1 MSLPKVAILNPEHLF
16 EQADGLVASAAPRQA
31 DLKRAISSA
40 YYGLFH
46 AIMTRAADQVVG
58 IGKRSTDL
66 YELVYRSVDHARLK
80 AVCNQIASE
89 SSKIAPYM
97 PSRRFGAEI
106 KDVARAIVDMQE
118 KRHTADYNPLFHA
131 TKSGVKISLR
141 EARAALQT
149 FHAAPEADVEALS
162 LLLFF
167 KPRE

>member
-1 MSLPKVAILNPEHLF
+1 VTILNPEHLF
-16 EQADGLVASAAPRQA
+16 DQADDLTASPTPRQA

-46 AIMTRAADQVVG
+46 AVLTRAADQIVG
-58 IGKRSTDL
+58 TGKRSTNL
-66 YELVYRSVDHARLK
+66 YELVYRSADHARLK
-80 AVCNQIASE
+80 AVCNQIANE

-97 PSRRFGAEI
+97 PSARFGTEI

-118 KRHTADYNPLFHA
+118 KRHTADYNPLFRA
-131 TKSGVKISLR
+131 TRSGVKLSLR
-141 EARAALQT
+141 EARAALQKFQT
-149 FHAAPEADVEALS
+149 APEADVEALS